1 MKEKY
6 PNTCINLYICN
17 VQQFVH
23 LVDYFHTWGDA
34 DISHE
39 PKTENHQ
46 KANNWYFQNLH
57 QTEKTL

>member
-1 MKEKY
+1 M
-6 PNTCINLYICN
+6 
-17 VQQFVH
+17 H

-46 KANNWYFQNLH
+46 WRVLEYEKANNWYFQNLH